1 MVRLTPKKYSWIRR
15 WYVGIDR
22 MCDCGSPNLIRLC
35 RVGNH
40 SYFYGT

>member
-1 MVRLTPKKYSWIRR
+1 MVRLTPKKYSWIGDGMS
-15 WYVGIDR
+15 VLIECVIG
-22 MCDCGSPNLIRLC
+22 GSPNLIRLC